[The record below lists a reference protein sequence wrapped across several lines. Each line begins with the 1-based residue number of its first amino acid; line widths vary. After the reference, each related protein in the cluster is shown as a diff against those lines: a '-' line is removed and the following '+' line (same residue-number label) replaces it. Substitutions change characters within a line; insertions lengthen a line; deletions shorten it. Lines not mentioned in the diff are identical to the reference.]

1 MEPINFNAKKDLIQ
15 SKAQAMAA
23 LSEISNLALQA
34 AADIHT
40 GEHTK
45 TAMELLLEFGEK
57 LKAHEAF
64 LEAEALD

>member
-1 MEPINFNAKKDLIQ
+1 
-15 SKAQAMAA
+15 MAA

-34 AADIHT
+34 AADIQT

-45 TAMELLLEFGEK
+45 TAMELMLEFGEK
-57 LKAHEAF
+57 LKAYEAF